1 MTYLGLFLTDKCL
14 MWEWLIGQSFGWFA
28 DVKVGEMIHFFYSL
42 LSLYTMS
49 AFKPYVVK
57 V

>member
-1 MTYLGLFLTDKCL
+1 MTDLGLFLTDKCL
-14 MWEWLIGQSFGWFA
+14 VWEWLIRRSFEWFT
-28 DVKVGEMIHFFYSL
+28 DVKIGEMIHFYSL

-49 AFKPYVVK
+49 SFKHHVVK

>member
-14 MWEWLIGQSFGWFA
+14 VWKWLRRRSFEWFT
-28 DVKVGEMIHFFYSL
+28 DVKIGENDSFFYSL

>member
-1 MTYLGLFLTDKCL
+1 MGVVDK
-14 MWEWLIGQSFGWFA
+14 IVFGWFA
-28 DVKVGEMIHFFYSL
+28 DVRLGGNDSFFYSL

>member
-1 MTYLGLFLTDKCL
+1 MTYLGLFLSDKCL
-14 MWEWLIGQSFGWFA
+14 VWEWLIRRFFEWFT
-28 DVKVGEMIHFFYSL
+28 DVKIGETIHFYSL